1 MNEWICS
8 KRTERDIL
16 LVCESHSHTPLS
28 IHSIERNEI
37 DRLTRTLMDRN
48 DVLQTLQASLST
60 TSPMIDRLRSRDDF
74 ALDLE
79 GISGSTT
86 TGHTVGGG
94 SSAGAMR
101 MHGEEPLGEGEG
113 ESSGKV
119 LARLMDWLEARQ
131 VGLIWSRS
139 AVSLQRVGWL
149 IRGVCIG
156 SFRDTGGY
164 QIGDGRRKGK
174 GRGRV

>member
-1 MNEWICS
+1 MRIMVN
-8 KRTERDIL
+8 
-16 LVCESHSHTPLS
+16 
-28 IHSIERNEI
+28 
-37 DRLTRTLMDRN
+37 RN

-79 GISGSTT
+79 GNSGSTT
-86 TGHTVGGG
+86 TGHMTNVDHTAGGG
-94 SSAGAMR
+94 SSAGGMT
-101 MHGEEPLGEGEG
+101 MHGNEASGEEEG

-131 VGLIWSRS
+131 VSLTMVEPRRRDRDEGVLTDKGCSGL
-139 AVSLQRVGWL
+139 L
-149 IRGVCIG
+149 
-156 SFRDTGGY
+156 FRHTGGY
-164 QIGDGRRKGK
+164 QIGNGGRKGK